1 MNVGETIREK
11 MHAGGELIRENPVCD
26 ASHAP
31 KVRLFRS
38 GMRQKRGLGGG
49 RAPFSVALGG
59 DGELFQDQ

>member
-38 GMRQKRGLGGG
+38 GDEAKARARRRPRTVFRGVG
-49 RAPFSVALGG
+49 RGR
-59 DGELFQDQ
+59 